1 MEDAESVIPTDEELR
16 KRLFSTPSPNKTARE
31 SEEDDRAA
39 GKRPSNG
46 RGARPRRK
54 PRKAGFRLNLPAVML
69 FLLLCAFALVAAL
82 HPDDDSW
89 RKITWDRAKEGKNMN
104 LANDLPFVS
113 TNLCLV
119 VKKDGT
125 PLQSGAR
132 TTIQSSL
139 ANAFTV

>member
-1 MEDAESVIPTDEELR
+1 MEDTERVIPTDDELR

-54 PRKAGFRLNLPAVML
+54 RRKAGFRLSLLAVML

-82 HPDDDSW
+82 NPDDDSW
-89 RKITWDRAKEGKNMN
+89 RKITWDRAKEGKNTN
-104 LANDLPFVS
+104 LANDLP
-113 TNLCLV
+113 L
-119 VKKDGT
+119 
-125 PLQSGAR
+125 
-132 TTIQSSL
+132 
-139 ANAFTV
+139 